1 MNPLALSAQAVAD
14 ATGKIAVALPA
25 PSLGTWWQAAIVV
38 PTAPTGATLA
48 LYLAGSK
55 ELSWIGPQPSATVVI
70 LPSQVIQVE
79 GSGFTAGQIVSV
91 NVRGGWASGNAQG
104 IAPAGPSSFA
114 MNTFTGPIKVTGPVT
129 VEGNATLPAVTVK
142 VTVAPPPV
150 VATVGILSVRVKLL
164 GTTTA
169 VAIVPATRTQTYFEN
184 CKIGFVIWG
193 TPTNTGKRI
202 YLGDAAG
209 GVSVTDASIP
219 AGATKLVGAFSVAFG
234 NAVTMRV
241 SGKTGDYANVWAA

>member
-1 MNPLALSAQAVAD
+1 MSQLKLSATGAAGAAGTLALSFPSVPSQQYWLCAV
-14 ATGKIAVALPA
+14 
-25 PSLGTWWQAAIVV
+25 VV
-38 PTAPTGATLA
+38 PSVPVAMTGTVFVDGQARFPLA
-48 LYLAGSK
+48 
-55 ELSWIGPQPSATVVI
+55 GPQPSA
-70 LPSQVIQVE
+70 LVE
-79 GSGFTAGQIVSV
+79 VGGGSTVSV
-91 NVRGGWASGNAQG
+91 VLQGLTPGAQVTALVLGGAFYGTPPGTVPS
-104 IAPAGPSSFA
+104 GPSTVISTA
-114 MNTFTGPIKVTGPVT
+114 VITGPVT
-129 VEGNATLPAVTVK
+129 VEGKVTIGTVQEPVTVK
-142 VTVAPPPV
+142 VKVLPPPV

-169 VAIVPATRTQTYFEN
+169 VAIVPATRTQVYFEN

-234 NAVTMRV
+234 NAVTMRI